1 MRRFPVLFSL
11 VALISLSVLFTSAQA
26 FSFSKAANSPGSK
39 CSKVGAVA
47 RSGATQV
54 KCVKSGKKI
63 IWRKVVQVKTPSPAT
78 TSTLKP
84 TPAQTQTPTTTTI
97 PAAQNEYEVN
107 AKATQWSYSF
117 SYLIGASKIP
127 LNSASSHS
135 NILYLPQGKLTHI
148 LLKSNDVS
156 HGFSIPGLGID
167 KEASP
172 DATTKIDITP
182 EKTGTF
188 PGACNIQCGRGH
200 AGMIFSI
207 VVVSQADYLNYLATL
222 K

>member
-1 MRRFPVLFSL
+1 M
-11 VALISLSVLFTSAQA
+11 
-26 FSFSKAANSPGSK
+26 
-39 CSKVGAVA
+39 
-47 RSGATQV
+47 
-54 KCVKSGKKI
+54 
-63 IWRKVVQVKTPSPAT
+63 WRKVVKVKTPST
-78 TSTLKP
+78 TPKP
-84 TPAQTQTPTTTTI
+84 TPTQTQRPTTKAI

-107 AKATQWSYSF
+107 AQATQWSYSF
-117 SYLIGASKIP
+117 SYLIGASKTP
-127 LNSASSHS
+127 LNSDPSHS
-135 NILYLPQGKLTHI
+135 NILYLPQGKLTRI

-156 HGFSIPGLGID
+156 HGFWIPGLGID

-172 DATTKIDITP
+172 DVTTKIDITP